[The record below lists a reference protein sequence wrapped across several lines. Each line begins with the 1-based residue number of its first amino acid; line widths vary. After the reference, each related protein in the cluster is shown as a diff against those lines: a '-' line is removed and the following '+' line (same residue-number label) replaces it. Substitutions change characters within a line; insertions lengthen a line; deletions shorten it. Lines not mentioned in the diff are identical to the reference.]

1 MNSVNGKAFPAI
13 LPNAIE
19 SFSAHA
25 RRTKT
30 MKIAIVDYGMGNLFS
45 IYNALD
51 YVGGSPK
58 IIREPNELAGVGGIV
73 VPGVGAFGQCMDRLT
88 RFESAL
94 NSARECGIPIF
105 AICIGL
111 QVLFE
116 ESEESPAARGLGW
129 IMGRVVKLPL
139 SVMIPQMGWNSL
151 SIKRPA
157 EMLQGIEE
165 GDMFYFVHS
174 YYAKPVDKSLIV
186 ATTEHGVDVTAAIAR
201 DNLFATQFHPEKSG
215 AKGLRILENFVRSI
229 RC

>member
-1 MNSVNGKAFPAI
+1 M
-13 LPNAIE
+13 
-19 SFSAHA
+19 
-25 RRTKT
+25 T
-30 MKIAIVDYGMGNLFS
+30 IAIVDYGMGNLFS

-58 IIREPNELAGVGGIV
+58 IISEPDELAGAEGIV
-73 VPGVGAFGQCMDRLT
+73 VPGVGAFGQCMNRLC

-94 NSARECGIPIF
+94 NSARECATPIF

-129 IMGRVVKLPL
+129 VKGSVVKLPA

-151 SIKRPA
+151 SIKRPVK
-157 EMLQGIEE
+157 MLQGIED

-174 YYAKPVDKSLIV
+174 YYGRPEDKSMIV
-186 ATTEHGVDVTAAIAR
+186 ATTEHGVAVTAAIAR

>member
-1 MNSVNGKAFPAI
+1 M
-13 LPNAIE
+13 
-19 SFSAHA
+19 
-25 RRTKT
+25 T
-30 MKIAIVDYGMGNLFS
+30 IAIVNYGMGNLFS

-51 YVGGSPK
+51 CVGGSPK
-58 IIREPNELAGVGGIV
+58 IISEPDELAKVDGIV
-73 VPGVGAFGQCMDRLT
+73 VPGVGAFGQCMNRLT

-94 NSARECGIPIF
+94 NNARKSGIPIF

-116 ESEESPAARGLGW
+116 DSEESPAARGLGW
-129 IMGRVVKLPL
+129 VKGRVVKLPL

-151 SIKRPA
+151 SIKRPV

-174 YYAKPVDKSLIV
+174 YYGQPEEKSLIV
-186 ATTEHGVDVTAAIAR
+186 ATTEHGVDVTAAIAW
-201 DNLFATQFHPEKSG
+201 DNIFATQFHPEKSG
-215 AKGLRILENFVRSI
+215 VKGLRILENFVRSI